1 MKTKKPQYLYIYD
14 TKSPHRATK
23 SKRARAL
30 HKKPPLL
37 VSVADAMHLVSY
49 GRTKVFS
56 MLNDGTLK
64 RVKSGK
70 STRITMESIKAFVGA
85 SDVGS

>member
-1 MKTKKPQYLYIYD
+1 MKTKKPEYIDIDD
-14 TKSPHRATK
+14 TPRPRRTAK
-23 SKRARAL
+23 SKRVRAL
-30 HKKPPLL
+30 LKKPPLL
-37 VSVADAMHLVSY
+37 VSVADAMHLVGY

-56 MLNDGTLK
+56 MLADGTLK

-70 STRITMESIKAFVGA
+70 STRVTMESIKAFVGA